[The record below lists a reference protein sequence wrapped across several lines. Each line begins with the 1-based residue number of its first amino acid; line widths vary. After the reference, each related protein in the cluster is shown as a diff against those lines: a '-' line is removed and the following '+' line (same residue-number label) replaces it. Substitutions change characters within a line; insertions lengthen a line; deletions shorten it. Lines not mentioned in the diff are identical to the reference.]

1 MCQKNRIRGGKMQE
15 KGFFWRRQVSDTLAI
30 WVLGGANPCL
40 LIDKAGGGLVRI
52 ELSEVEP
59 LTGAMVEALTTTAT
73 LPGVEATG
81 SVQSDQDR

>member
-1 MCQKNRIRGGKMQE
+1 MQE
-15 KGFFWRRQVSDTLAI
+15 KGFYWRRQVSDALAI

-40 LIDKAGGGLVRI
+40 MIDKAGGGIVRI

-73 LPGVEATG
+73 LPGVGPADAV
-81 SVQSDQDR
+81 SRDQDMED